1 LGRPFLCVRT
11 IVLKYMTSCS
21 SYTATHLCEL
31 FNRGVIMYL
40 RKITA
45 ITMLAFFSLT
55 AVAADDAARIVMT
68 PYDEPNIVYDF
79 YFDEP
84 AKINSALY
92 WIRSLMNP
100 LMEEPY
106 NMAPEFMNIKVVIH
120 GTEIVTVARKNYEK
134 YKDAVERMRY
144 YASLGVEF
152 KVCGIAA
159 HDYGYTVADFQ
170 EFIEVVPSAINELAH
185 WQLQGYALITPTVM
199 EKKFTIEEIR

>member
-1 LGRPFLCVRT
+1 
-11 IVLKYMTSCS
+11 
-21 SYTATHLCEL
+21 
-31 FNRGVIMYL
+31 MYF

-55 AVAADDAARIVMT
+55 VAATDDTARIVMT
-68 PYDEPNIVYDF
+68 PYDEPNVVYDF

-106 NMAPEFMNIKVVIH
+106 NLAPEFMDIKVVIH

-185 WQLQGYALITPTVM
+185 WQLEGYALITPTVM